1 MKARTRAQIK
11 KIKGR
16 IRAERTVTVDLLPS
30 CRWRCSSV
38 WLNHVCFMFL
48 LPCRPPRSQQPFLRH
63 LFSLAS
69 SNQPLIP
76 SNTFFLPSRPANVFY
91 SILFFFSF
99 QMVQAIQVLRFHLLE
114 LEKVSILHVCIMR
127 LITLLPI
134 QLMCARCVTSHL
146 FLRYLTSYS
155 LFPLING

>member
-11 KIKGR
+11 KENNKGPNSGR
-16 IRAERTVTVDLLPS
+16 KRTVTVDLLPS

-48 LPCRPPRSQQPFLRH
+48 LPCRPAPIPAQPFLRH

-76 SNTFFLPSRPANVFY
+76 SNAFFLPSRPANVFY

-134 QLMCARCVTSHL
+134 QLMCARCV
-146 FLRYLTSYS
+146 Y
-155 LFPLING
+155 